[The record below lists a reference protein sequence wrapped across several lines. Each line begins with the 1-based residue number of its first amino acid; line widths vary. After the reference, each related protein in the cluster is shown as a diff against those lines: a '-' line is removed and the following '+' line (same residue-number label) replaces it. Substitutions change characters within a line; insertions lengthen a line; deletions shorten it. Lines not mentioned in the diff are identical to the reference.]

1 MQRRR
6 QPITILISDHAVPTL
21 MTLMTG
27 CTYHHQRMT
36 EHGRQCGDDAA
47 IARDAAQQKVLEQKG
62 EKVRCQLSVPIII
75 IITKGQLS

>member
-1 MQRRR
+1 
-6 QPITILISDHAVPTL
+6 
-21 MTLMTG
+21 
-27 CTYHHQRMT
+27 MT

-75 IITKGQLS
+75 IILITKGQLS